1 MNWIKQKS
9 AQELSARDKIIDLLK
24 INYKLLLI
32 HECELLSIRSITQI
46 RGLHNTYIS
55 RLYTHYIINGLSKQE
70 FRS

>member
-46 RGLHNTYIS
+46 RGFHNTYIS
-55 RLYTHYIINGLSKQE
+55 RLYTHYIINGLSKTE